1 MDETIKLSWLQKLSV
16 KVLSQGPIPKH
27 VGFILDGNRRWAKE
41 NSIPMKNSHDKGN
54 TIFKCISVYMHM
66 LGVEEVTGF
75 VFSLDNFSRSEEEVD
90 LLLQRIEKTADE
102 FIRNSQGMRIR
113 FKGQISLL
121 PEALQRKIVICEEMT
136 KNNAKEKTLNVAV
149 AYTCQDDITQA
160 MKAVLKQD
168 SDSKEISVDLMEKSM
183 FCGPSSDVDLIL
195 RTSGETRLS
204 NFMMW
209 EVSMCSSQPLT

>member
-1 MDETIKLSWLQKLSV
+1 MDETIKLSGLQKLSV

-41 NSIPMKNSHDKGN
+41 NSIPIKNAHDKGN
-54 TIFKCISVYMHM
+54 TILKYISVYLQM
-66 LGVEEVTGF
+66 LGVEEVTAF
-75 VFSLDNFSRSEEEVD
+75 LFSLDNFSRSEEEVD

-102 FIRNSQGMRIR
+102 WIRNSQGMRIR
-113 FKGQISLL
+113 FKGQTSLL

-136 KNNAKEKTLNVAV
+136 KNNAKEKTLNVAI
-149 AYTCQDDITQA
+149 AYACQDDIMQA
-160 MKAVLKQD
+160 MKAVVKQD
-168 SDSKEISVDLMEKSM
+168 IDSKEISVDLLEKNM
-183 FCGPSSDVDLIL
+183 FCGPSSDVDLII